1 MRDVTAAGPFTLSI
15 PDVAVGRSVL
25 EEPAVRGLVLPSH
38 IASVFPE
45 EFDLVTSVTG
55 VPQGVPQV
63 LPRTSVGLD
72 SL

>member
-1 MRDVTAAGPFTLSI
+1 MSSPFTLSI

-45 EFDLVTSVTG
+45 EVDLLTGVSG
-55 VPQGVPQV
+55 VPQSVPQV
-63 LPRTSVGLD
+63 FPRTSVGLD